1 MKFALVILNW
11 NGHKL
16 LETFLPSVVKY
27 ADGHKI
33 YVIDNASTDSSVS
46 FLETY
51 FPDINCI
58 KLKQNFGYAGGY
70 NEGLKQ
76 IDSDV
81 YCLLNSDIEVTKN
94 WLSPIVDQFNT
105 QANIAII
112 QPKILDY
119 HHKTRFEYAG
129 AGGGFIDQLGYPF
142 CRGRIFDTF
151 EEDQG
156 QYDDQKDVFWASGAC
171 FFIRANAFKELGG
184 FDAKFFAHME
194 EIDLCWRAQNKGMT
208 VSYVGKSTVYHVGGA
223 SLKASNPNK
232 TFLNFRNSLF
242 TLVKNTDKPL
252 FIVVLLR
259 LILDGIAGVRFL
271 LIAKPKHMIAIIKAH
286 GGFYR
291 TLPYL
296 MQFRRQ
302 HPTRKSHHQL
312 RSIVWSYFIRDKTY
326 FNKL

>member
-119 HHKTRFEYAG
+119 HHKTRFEYA
-129 AGGGFIDQLGYPF
+129 
-142 CRGRIFDTF
+142 
-151 EEDQG
+151 
-156 QYDDQKDVFWASGAC
+156 
-171 FFIRANAFKELGG
+171 
-184 FDAKFFAHME
+184 
-194 EIDLCWRAQNKGMT
+194 
-208 VSYVGKSTVYHVGGA
+208 
-223 SLKASNPNK
+223 
-232 TFLNFRNSLF
+232 
-242 TLVKNTDKPL
+242 
-252 FIVVLLR
+252 
-259 LILDGIAGVRFL
+259 
-271 LIAKPKHMIAIIKAH
+271 
-286 GGFYR
+286 
-291 TLPYL
+291 
-296 MQFRRQ
+296 
-302 HPTRKSHHQL
+302 
-312 RSIVWSYFIRDKTY
+312 
-326 FNKL
+326 

>member
-11 NGHKL
+11 NGQKL

-46 FLETY
+46 FLETQ
-51 FPDINCI
+51 FPNVNCI

-76 IDSDV
+76 IETDI
-81 YCLLNSDIEVTKN
+81 YCLLNSDIEVTEN
-94 WLSPIVDQFNT
+94 WLKPIADQFNT
-105 QANIAII
+105 KANTAII
-112 QPKILDY
+112 QPKLLDY
-119 HHKTRFEYAG
+119 NHKTKFEYAG

-142 CRGRIFDTF
+142 CRGRIFDTL
-151 EEDQG
+151 EEDKG
-156 QYDDQKDVFWASGAC
+156 QYNDQKDIFWASGAC
-171 FFIRANAFKELGG
+171 FFIRSNAFKALGG
-184 FDAKFFAHME
+184 FDTRFFAHME

-208 VSYVGKSTVYHVGGA
+208 VSYAGTSTVYHVGAA
-223 SLKASNPNK
+223 SLKTSNPNK
-232 TFLNFRNSLF
+232 TYLNFRNSLF

-252 FIVVLLR
+252 LIVVFLR

-271 LIAKPKHMIAIIKAH
+271 LTAKPKHTTAIIKAH
-286 GGFYR
+286 SGFYKA
-291 TLPYL
+291 LPSL

-302 HPTRKSHHQL
+302 QSDRKSYKQIP
-312 RSIVWSYFIRDKTY
+312 SIVWSYFVRNKKY

>member
-46 FLETY
+46 FLETH
-51 FPDINCI
+51 FPNVNCI

-81 YCLLNSDIEVTKN
+81 YCLLNSDVEVTKN
-94 WLSPIVDQFNT
+94 WLSPIVDQFYA
-105 QANIAII
+105 QANTAII

-142 CRGRIFDTF
+142 CRGRIFDTL

-194 EIDLCWRAQNKGMT
+194 EIDLCWRAQNKGMN
-208 VSYVGKSTVYHVGGA
+208 VSYVGKSKVYHVGGA

-232 TFLNFRNSLF
+232 TYLNFRNSLF

-252 FIVVLLR
+252 LIVVLFR

-271 LIAKPKHMIAIIKAH
+271 LTAKPKHMIAIIRAH
-286 GGFYR
+286 GGFYKA
-291 TLPYL
+291 LPNL
-296 MQFRRQ
+296 LQFRRL
-302 HPTRKSHHQL
+302 HSTRKSHNQL
-312 RSIVWSYFIRDKTY
+312 PSIVWSYFIRGKTH